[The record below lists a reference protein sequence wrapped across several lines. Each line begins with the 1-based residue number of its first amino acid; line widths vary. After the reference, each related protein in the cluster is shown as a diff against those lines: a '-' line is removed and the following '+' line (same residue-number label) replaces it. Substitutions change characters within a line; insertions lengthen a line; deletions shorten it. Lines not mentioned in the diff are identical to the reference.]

1 MGRSG
6 KERHLVAGL
15 FLNLSVYLVGDTQ
28 GQGRHS
34 ACSLDKLLG
43 TGSKLEKVD
52 KGHVY
57 LSDSPPQADRM
68 DSRS

>member
-34 ACSLDKLLG
+34 ACSL
-43 TGSKLEKVD
+43 SVQ
-52 KGHVY
+52 GHITWNW
-57 LSDSPPQADRM
+57 LKAGES
-68 DSRS
+68 